1 MGKWHILSGRLQVGA
16 EAGQSSDL
24 ADGCGQERGGNCRH
38 RFSVDL
44 GNKATLGREEG
55 TKTGNQ
61 LSSQSRVMARVRQ

>member
-1 MGKWHILSGRLQVGA
+1 MAHTLWEASGWGRSRPELR
-16 EAGQSSDL
+16 SSRWL
-24 ADGCGQERGGNCRH
+24 WTRERRNCRH

-44 GNKATLGREEG
+44 GNKAALGREEG